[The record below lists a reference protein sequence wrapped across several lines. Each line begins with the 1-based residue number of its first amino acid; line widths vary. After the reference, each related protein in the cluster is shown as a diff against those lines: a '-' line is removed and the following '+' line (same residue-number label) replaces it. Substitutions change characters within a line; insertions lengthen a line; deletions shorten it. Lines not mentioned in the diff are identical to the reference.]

1 MRVSETAAI
10 QSERKIHEVP
20 RGFRC
25 PFIRIQAYYDG
36 PTLAWRYGRH
46 RFRSKI
52 LTQWATLSRNLY
64 FPYFFTG
71 DAAFHRRISVPTLL
85 IYGLKD
91 PFVSL
96 VEMCEMERTIPKAY
110 LELLPLA
117 GHMSMLEQPKQLNIM
132 MKKFIEKY
140 WQPWR
145 ETFAT
150 SLFKKSFFP
159 NQKERWRPGWFFS
172 LPKQLLLWHS
182 TLPLSAS
189 LQKKYRDNSDIN
201 CVRY

>member
-1 MRVSETAAI
+1 MRKVSSI
-10 QSERKIHEVP
+10 
-20 RGFRC
+20 
-25 PFIRIQAYYDG
+25 Y
-36 PTLAWRYGRH
+36 
-46 RFRSKI
+46 
-52 LTQWATLSRNLY
+52 LSLFQNL
-64 FPYFFTG
+64 FFLNLLLG

-140 WQPWR
+140 WQP
-145 ETFAT
+145 
-150 SLFKKSFFP
+150 
-159 NQKERWRPGWFFS
+159 
-172 LPKQLLLWHS
+172 
-182 TLPLSAS
+182 
-189 LQKKYRDNSDIN
+189 
-201 CVRY
+201 